1 MLDGKKVDIRIGG
14 DFDPVPMDKYTAQ
27 IVDVNL
33 VSQFNK
39 FKGAEVDMLN
49 YQFAILDDK
58 PMGEGSDET
67 TKGRFLWKRCS
78 LSISEKSWLGKLLKG
93 VEGRDLTKDEME
105 GFDPESLV
113 GKQVDV
119 MVEAK
124 EGSNGIVYN
133 NIVAF
138 SKTLKKLDMIQFE
151 PKPAQVNKT
160 SKPVELQEDP
170 EEVIKELEKDKK

>member
-1 MLDGKKVDIRIGG
+1 MLDGKKPEIRIGG

-39 FKGAEVDMLN
+39 FKGLEVDMLN

-58 PMGEGSDET
+58 SMGEGSEDT
-67 TKGRFLWKRCS
+67 TRGRYLWKRCS

-105 GFDPESLV
+105 AFDPESLV

-124 EGSNGIVYN
+124 EGSNGVVYN

-138 SKTLKKLDMIQFE
+138 SKTIKKLDMIEFE
-151 PKPAQVNKT
+151 PKPSQVVKT
-160 SKPVELQEDP
+160 SKPISSQDP
-170 EEVIKELEKDKK
+170 EEVIKELKEEK